1 MTTSFQ
7 ALSVEE
13 NVEEASSPSPSAN
26 QDTPIFFRL
35 VEFSPDVPIRLDY
48 HGKHGMDVGQ
58 VC

>member
-1 MTTSFQ
+1 MTTSTQ
-7 ALSVEE
+7 ALFVDQ
-13 NVEEASSPSPSAN
+13 NVDETSSPSPTSN

-48 HGKHGMDVGQ
+48 HGKHGMDLGQ